1 MASTRGEVK
10 LNKQPTKQVKTTAA
24 SNQIEE
30 NESMP
35 STFKVIMNY
44 FT

>member
-1 MASTRGEVK
+1 MANTRGQMK
-10 LNKQPTKQVKTTAA
+10 LNKQPTKQVKSTAA

-35 STFKVIMNY
+35 STSKVKMY
-44 FT
+44 YLT